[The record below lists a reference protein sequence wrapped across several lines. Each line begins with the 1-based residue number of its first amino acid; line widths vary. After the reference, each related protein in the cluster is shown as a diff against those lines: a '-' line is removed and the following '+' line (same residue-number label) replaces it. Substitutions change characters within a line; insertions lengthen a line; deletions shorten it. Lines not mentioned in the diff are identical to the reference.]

1 MNEQNTELHYAK
13 NIAKQRKTQRN
24 IFIGLFSFMT
34 ILFIISITSLIIGSQ
49 AYNQTN
55 NYKSFLNYD
64 YTVTWGGATIWS
76 HQSGDY
82 HKIDLY
88 FDIKSRHQG
97 DIKWDGVYP
106 NGYFN
111 K

>member
-1 MNEQNTELHYAK
+1 MKAWIKINLSKITLAL
-13 NIAKQRKTQRN
+13 AGLS
-24 IFIGLFSFMT
+24 FILATTGLV
-34 ILFIISITSLIIGSQ
+34 LGSQ

-76 HQSGDY
+76 HKSGDY

-88 FDIKSRHQG
+88 FGIKSKHQG
-97 DIKWDGVYP
+97 DTRWNGLYP
-106 NGYFN
+106 DGYFIN
-111 K
+111 Y